1 MIERWG
7 AFVARRALA
16 VLLAGLA
23 VAVAAGAYGFGV
35 FDHLSQGGFDDKSS
49 QSARELQ
56 GERDTFG
63 NQNVDVVAIYTSQ
76 SLTASD
82 PQFKAGVEQVVS
94 GLTPGTTTNV
104 TPYYAAPPDAGL
116 VSKDG
121 HSVQVLISL
130 AGESQDDYLSN
141 YDELAPSL
149 EAPAS
154 TGLQT
159 DLTGAFAVYHDVNK
173 ITSEDLARAE
183 SISMPVVVLLALL
196 IFGSLVAAS
205 MPALVGL
212 LAMVGA
218 LALVRVIS
226 VFTEVSVFSVNV
238 ISLLGIGLAI
248 DYALFVISRYRE
260 ELAVLPVDDPDSV
273 PTAIRR
279 TMATAGRTVLF
290 SGLTV
295 AAALSSLLIFPQAFL
310 KSMGYGG
317 VAAVLVA
324 MTAALTVL
332 PATLRL
338 LGRRVDAGRL
348 PWRRKRP
355 VVVDDAHGRWAA
367 LARGVMRRPWLVIV
381 GTVAGL
387 LLIASPFLG
396 VKWGSVDYRVLPS
409 DAPAHVAADKL
420 SDFGPETST
429 AQLLL
434 RGASPTDVTAYA
446 DRVAD
451 VAGVT
456 GVQQVA
462 SKGDSTLLRVSWQ
475 GNSQTE
481 RSQSLVQ
488 QIRELQPASG
498 EVLVGG
504 TSAETVDLI
513 DSVGAH
519 LPWMGLIVAVVMLV
533 LLFVAFGS
541 LVLPVKAVV
550 MNLFSISASF
560 GVVTWIFSDG
570 HLSGLLGFTP
580 QGFLDAT
587 NPILMLAILFG
598 LSMDYEVFLL
608 SRVREQYDR
617 TGDNDLA
624 IMTGVQKTG
633 RIITSAAVLL
643 GVVIGAFALSGIVF
657 MKMLGLGM
665 LVALLVDATVVRA
678 LLVPA
683 TMKLLGRLNWWAPG
697 PLARWWARYGFRE
710 GDDAGSG
717 EPSRTPEPAGV

>member
-1 MIERWG
+1 M
-7 AFVARRALA
+7 
-16 VLLAGLA
+16 
-23 VAVAAGAYGFGV
+23 
-35 FDHLSQGGFDDKSS
+35 
-49 QSARELQ
+49 
-56 GERDTFG
+56 
-63 NQNVDVVAIYTSQ
+63 
-76 SLTASD
+76 
-82 PQFKAGVEQVVS
+82 
-94 GLTPGTTTNV
+94 
-104 TPYYAAPPDAGL
+104 
-116 VSKDG
+116 
-121 HSVQVLISL
+121 
-130 AGESQDDYLSN
+130 
-141 YDELAPSL
+141 
-149 EAPAS
+149 
-154 TGLQT
+154 QT
-159 DLTGAFAVYHDVNK
+159 DLAGAFAVYNDVNE

-183 SISMPVVVLLALL
+183 SISLPVVVLLALL

-218 LALVRVIS
+218 LALVRVIAL
-226 VFTEVSVFSVNV
+226 FTEVSVFSVNV

-248 DYALFVISRYRE
+248 DYALFVISRFRE
-260 ELAVLPVDDPDSV
+260 ELALLPVDDPEAAS
-273 PTAIRR
+273 TAIRR
-279 TMATAGRTVLF
+279 TMTTAGRTVLF

-324 MTAALTVL
+324 MVAALTVL
-332 PATLRL
+332 PATLKL

-381 GTVAGL
+381 VTVGGL

-396 VKWGSVDYRVLPS
+396 AKWGSVDYRVLPS
-409 DAPAHVAADKL
+409 DAPAHVAAEKL

-429 AQLLL
+429 AQLLV
-434 RGASPTDVTAYA
+434 RGASGSDVSAYAGQVAEVDGVTDVQTIA
-446 DRVAD
+446 
-451 VAGVT
+451 T
-456 GVQQVA
+456 
-462 SKGDSTLLRVSWQ
+462 KGDSTLLRASWG
-475 GNSQTE
+475 GNSQSE
-481 RSQSLVQ
+481 HSQGVVDD
-488 QIRELQPASG
+488 IRDVQPASG
-498 EVLVGG
+498 DVLVGG
-504 TSAETVDLI
+504 LSADTVDLI

-519 LPWMGLIVAVVMLV
+519 LPWMGLIVALVMLV

-541 LVLPVKAVV
+541 LVLPVKAMV
-550 MNLFSISASF
+550 MNLFSITASF
-560 GVVTWIFSDG
+560 GIVTWIFSDG

-617 TGDNDLA
+617 TGDNDVA
-624 IMTGVQKTG
+624 VATGVQKTG

-643 GVVIGAFALSGIVF
+643 AVVIGAFALSGIVF
-657 MKMLGLGM
+657 MKMLGIGM
-665 LVALLVDATVVRA
+665 LVALLIDATVVRA

-683 TMKLLGRLNWWAPG
+683 TMKLLGRANWWAPG
-697 PLARWWARYGFRE
+697 PLLRWWERYGFRE

-717 EPSRTPEPAGV
+717 EPSRSPEPAGV

>member
-1 MIERWG
+1 MMERWG

-35 FDHLSQGGFDDKSS
+35 FDHLSQGGFDDKNSE
-49 QSARELQ
+49 SARELQ
-56 GERDTFG
+56 SERDIFG
-63 NQNVDVVAIYTSQ
+63 NQNIDVVAIYTSKD
-76 SLTASD
+76 LVASD
-82 PQFKAGVEQVVS
+82 PEFQADVEQVVA
-94 GLTPGTTTNV
+94 GLTPGTTTSV
-104 TPYYAAPPDAGL
+104 VPYYDAPADAGL

-141 YDELAPSL
+141 YDDLSPTL
-149 EAPAS
+149 EAPES

-159 DLTGAFAVYHDVNK
+159 DLAGAFAVYNDVNE

-183 SISMPVVVLLALL
+183 SISMPIVLLLALL

-226 VFTEVSVFSVNV
+226 TFTEVSVFSVNV

-248 DYALFVISRYRE
+248 DYALFMISRFRE
-260 ELAVLPVDDPDSV
+260 ELGTLPTDDPDAAAK
-273 PTAIRR
+273 AITR
-279 TMATAGRTVLF
+279 TMTTAGRTVLF

-295 AAALSSLLIFPQAFL
+295 AAAMASLLIFPQAFL

-317 VAAVLVA
+317 MAAVLVA
-324 MTAALTVL
+324 MLAALTVL

-348 PWRRKRP
+348 PWRRHRP

-367 LARGVMRRPWLVIV
+367 LARGVMRRPWLVIA
-381 GTVAGL
+381 GTVTFL
-387 LLIASPFLG
+387 LFLASPFLNAT
-396 VKWGSVDYRVLPS
+396 WGSVDYRVLPP

-429 AQLLL
+429 AQLLVQ
-434 RGASPTDVTAYA
+434 GASEDEVTAYA
-446 DRVAD
+446 EQVAEVD
-451 VAGVT
+451 GVT
-456 GVQQVA
+456 AVQTVA
-462 SKGDSTLLRVSWQ
+462 TEGDSTLLRVSWG
-475 GNSQTE
+475 GNSQSE
-481 RSQSLVQ
+481 HSQAVIED
-488 QIRELQPASG
+488 IRDIQPASG

-504 TSAETVDLI
+504 LSADTVDLI
-513 DSVGAH
+513 ESVGAH
-519 LPWMGLIVAVVMLV
+519 LPWMALIVALVMLV
-533 LLFVAFGS
+533 LLFIAFGS
-541 LVLPVKAVV
+541 LVLPFKAIV
-550 MNLFSISASF
+550 MNLLSITAAF
-560 GVVTWIFSDG
+560 GVVTWIFAEG

-608 SRVREQYDR
+608 SRIREQWDR

-624 IMTGVQKTG
+624 VATGVQKTG

-643 GVVIGAFALSGIVF
+643 AVVIGAFALSGIVF
-657 MKMLGLGM
+657 MKMLGIGM
-665 LVALLVDATVVRA
+665 LVALLIDATVVRA
-678 LLVPA
+678 MLVPA
-683 TMKLLGRLNWWAPG
+683 TMKLLGRWNWWAPG
-697 PLARWWARYGFRE
+697 PMLRWWEKHGFRE

-717 EPSRTPEPAGV
+717 EPSRAPEPAGV